1 MDFSKFDKNV
11 DIEGLK
17 KDVKEAEKNQPSG
30 DYPEIPKGKYE
41 VEIKLEMRETKN
53 EPRRP
58 MLSVDAKILEGEF
71 KKSHLFMNRVIYG
84 TKNDAN
90 MINSAVGWLKKLGT
104 DIEIEFE
111 GYGPFAD
118 LVMDVAEAIDGKFE
132 YLVEYDPKAFNT
144 ISILEVFEVE

>member
-58 MLSVDAKILEGEF
+58 MMSVDAKILEGEF
-71 KKSHLFMNRVIYG
+71 KKSHIFMNRVIYG

>member
-1 MDFSKFDKNV
+1 MDFSNFDKKV

-17 KDVKEAEKNQPSG
+17 NDVKEAEKNQPSG

-41 VEIKLEMRETKN
+41 VEIKLEMKMTKK
-53 EPRRP
+53 EPRP
-58 MLSVDAKILEGEF
+58 MMCVDAKILEGEF

-132 YLVEYDPKAFNT
+132 YLVEWDPKAFNT

>member
-30 DYPEIPKGKYE
+30 DYPEIPKGRYE
-41 VEIKLEMRETKN
+41 VEIKLEMKETKKD
-53 EPRRP
+53 PRP
-58 MLSVDAKILEGEF
+58 MVSVDAKILEGEF

-90 MINSAVGWLKKLGT
+90 MINSIVGWLKKLGT

-118 LVMDVAEAIDGKFE
+118 LVMDIAEAIDGKFE
-132 YLVEYDPKAFNT
+132 YLIEYDPKAFNT

>member
-41 VEIKLEMRETKN
+41 VEIKLEMRETKSD
-53 EPRRP
+53 PHRP
-58 MLSVDAKILEGEF
+58 MMSVDAKILEGEF